1 MICNKFQNYSYHLTY
16 KIKEFT
22 KLDTHLLIRL
32 IILILLL
39 GLSAFFSSAE
49 TALTTVNR
57 IKLKTMTDEDNKKA
71 ELVLKVTARPKKML
85 SAILIGN
92 NIVNL
97 SASSLAT
104 TLAIELFGSVGAG
117 IATGVLTLLILIF
130 GEITPKSLATINATN
145 LSLIFAP
152 AINLLM
158 YVLTPVIAIINFL
171 AGLIIRLF
179 GIDPDFKDDTITEEE
194 IRTMVDASHE
204 SGEIEGDERNLIHN
218 VFDFSDACAKEV
230 MIPRIDMT
238 MVDADISYEE
248 LIAVFKE
255 DMFTRIPVCEPD
267 TENVIGIVNMKDFLG
282 LVPDDSFNVRDYIR
296 DVYFTFEMKNVSDL
310 FDEMRKEAASL
321 SIVLDEYGELAGMI
335 TVEDLLE
342 EIVGEIRDEY
352 DDDEEDPIIKL
363 NEREYQVLGSMN
375 LEDLCNNI
383 PLGFT
388 SEDYDTIGGYIV
400 GAFDHFPTN
409 GETYVSEN
417 GAIIRVLSVD
427 NKRITKL
434 RIKLPRQEN
443 EQQA

>member
-1 MICNKFQNYSYHLTY
+1 M
-16 KIKEFT
+16 
-22 KLDTHLLIRL
+22 DTHLLIRL

-57 IKLKTMTDEDNKKA
+57 IKLKTMADEDNKKA

-117 IATGVLTLLILIF
+117 IATGILTLLILIF

-238 MVDADISYEE
+238 MVDADISYDE

-282 LVPDDSFNVRDYIR
+282 LVPDDSFNVRDYLR

-375 LEDLCNNI
+375 LEDLCNII

-443 EQQA
+443 EQQS